1 MIVWLLNLANNG
13 RHQAIKM
20 QLMYGITTLPT
31 GISPDRLA
39 MLIAY
44 SWMVSEKP
52 GAFAEFG
59 VFQGGSLDLLSRL
72 HPDRLIYGIDSF
84 EGLPQG
90 GAMDTYHTTKG
101 EFALSEEEFRNVKD
115 YFTSA
120 KFWGESNVLIFKGF
134 SPEIFNNMPSAQ
146 TFSFVH
152 VDVDLYQSVKD
163 ALDYFYPRLINTGIM
178 IFDDYGFPTTPGAKQ
193 AIDEFNG
200 RCSYRGEVIFNN
212 GHKSGQYIIIK

>member
-1 MIVWLLNLANNG
+1 
-13 RHQAIKM
+13 
-20 QLMYGITTLPT
+20 MYGITTLPT
-31 GISPDRLA
+31 GISPDRLG

-44 SWMVSEKP
+44 SWMMSEKP

-59 VFQGGSLDLLSRL
+59 VCQGGSLDLLSRL

-90 GAMDTYHTTKG
+90 GPMDTYHITKG
-101 EFALSEEEFRNVKD
+101 EFALNEEEFEMLGICFMSKNV
-115 YFTSA
+115 
-120 KFWGESNVLIFKGF
+120 EILKGF
-134 SPEIFNNMPSAQ
+134 SPEIFSHIITTQ
-146 TFSFVH
+146 QYSFVH
-152 VDVDLYQSVKD
+152 IDVDLYQSVKD
-163 ALDYFYPRLINTGIM
+163 ALDYFYPRLIEGCIM

-200 RCSYRGEVIFNN
+200 RCTYRGEIVFNN

>member
-1 MIVWLLNLANNG
+1 
-13 RHQAIKM
+13 
-20 QLMYGITTLPT
+20 MYGITTLPT

-44 SWMVSEKP
+44 SWMMSEKP

-59 VFQGGSLDLLSRL
+59 VCQGGSLDLLSRL

-90 GAMDTYHTTKG
+90 GVMDTYHTTKG
-101 EFALSEEEFRNVKD
+101 EFALSEDEYKKLCKHFSYRIKVSIK
-115 YFTSA
+115 
-120 KFWGESNVLIFKGF
+120 KGF
-134 SPEIFNNMPSAQ
+134 SPDVFTQVPHFVS
-146 TFSFVH
+146 FSFVH

-200 RCSYRGEVIFNN
+200 KCTYRGEIVFNN

>member
-1 MIVWLLNLANNG
+1 MN
-13 RHQAIKM
+13 
-20 QLMYGITTLPT
+20 LMYGITTLPT

-44 SWMVSEKP
+44 SWMMSEKP

-59 VFQGGSLDLLSRL
+59 VCQGGSLDLLSRL

-90 GAMDTYHTTKG
+90 GPMDTYHTTPG
-101 EFALSEEEFRNVKD
+101 EFALSEKELNNIID
-115 YFTSA
+115 YFWE
-120 KFWGESNVLIFKGF
+120 KNVLLFKGF
-134 SPEIFNNMPSAQ
+134 SPEVFNSIPKEDY
-146 TFSFVH
+146 SFVH

-163 ALDYFYPRLINTGIM
+163 ALDYFYPCLINTGIM

-193 AIDEFNG
+193 AIDEFSG
-200 RCSYRGEVIFNN
+200 RCTYRGEIVFNN

>member
-1 MIVWLLNLANNG
+1 MPNSG
-13 RHQAIKM
+13 RLHLTNM

-31 GISPDRLA
+31 GISPDRLG

-44 SWMVSEKP
+44 SWMMSEKP

-59 VFQGGSLDLLSRL
+59 VCQGGSLDLLSRL

-90 GAMDTYHTTKG
+90 GVMDTYHTTKG
-101 EFALSEEEFRNVKD
+101 EFALSEEEFMNLFSHFEKTKNVK
-115 YFTSA
+115 
-120 KFWGESNVLIFKGF
+120 ICKGF
-134 SPEIFNNMPSAQ
+134 SPNV
-146 TFSFVH
+146 FSQLAFVDQYAFVH
-152 VDVDLYQSVKD
+152 IDVDLYQSVKD

-178 IFDDYGFPTTPGAKQ
+178 IFDDYGFDTTPGAKQ
-193 AIDEFNG
+193 AIDEFNS
-200 RCSYRGEVIFNN
+200 RCTYRGEIVFNN

>member
-1 MIVWLLNLANNG
+1 
-13 RHQAIKM
+13 
-20 QLMYGITTLPT
+20 MYGITTLPT

-44 SWMVSEKP
+44 SWMMSEKP

-59 VFQGGSLDLLSRL
+59 VCQGGSLDLLSRL

-101 EFALSEEEFRNVKD
+101 EFALSDNEFKNIQD
-115 YFTSA
+115 YFA
-120 KFWGESNVLIFKGF
+120 GKKVWIFKGF
-134 SPEIFNNMPSAQ
+134 SPEIFIPIPEFQ
-146 TFSFVH
+146 EFSFVH

-200 RCSYRGEVIFNN
+200 RCTYRGEIVFNN

>member
-1 MIVWLLNLANNG
+1 MIVWRLSLPNSG
-13 RHQAIKM
+13 RLHLTNM

-44 SWMVSEKP
+44 SWMMSEKP

-59 VFQGGSLDLLSRL
+59 VCQGGSLDLLSRL

-90 GAMDTYHTTKG
+90 GPMDTYHTIKG
-101 EFALSEEEFRNVKD
+101 EFALSEDEFYMLDMYFMGKNVKI
-115 YFTSA
+115 
-120 KFWGESNVLIFKGF
+120 LKGF
-134 SPEIFNNMPSAQ
+134 SPEVFEGIYINGYA
-146 TFSFVH
+146 FVH
-152 VDVDLYQSVKD
+152 IDVDLYQSVKD

-200 RCSYRGEVIFNN
+200 RCTYRGEIVFNN

>member
-1 MIVWLLNLANNG
+1 
-13 RHQAIKM
+13 
-20 QLMYGITTLPT
+20 MYGITTLPT

-44 SWMVSEKP
+44 SWMMSEKP

-59 VFQGGSLDLLSRL
+59 VCQGGSLDLLSRL

-90 GAMDTYHTTKG
+90 GPVDTYHTTKG
-101 EFALSEEEFRNVKD
+101 EFALSEDEFNKLCFYFKD
-115 YFTSA
+115 
-120 KFWGESNVLIFKGF
+120 KEVLIRKGF
-134 SPEIFNNMPSAQ
+134 SPDVFNGIFKDMI
-146 TFSFVH
+146 FSFVH

-200 RCSYRGEVIFNN
+200 RCTYRGEIVFNN

>member
-1 MIVWLLNLANNG
+1 
-13 RHQAIKM
+13 M

-44 SWMVSEKP
+44 SWMMSEKP

-59 VFQGGSLDLLSRL
+59 VCQGGSLDLLSRL

-90 GAMDTYHTTKG
+90 GVMDTYHTTPG
-101 EFALSEEEFRNVKD
+101 EFALSEKELIKLYQHFRNKK
-115 YFTSA
+115 T
-120 KFWGESNVLIFKGF
+120 LLFKGF
-134 SPEIFNNMPSAQ
+134 SPSVFDHIPAAQ
-146 TFSFVH
+146 DYSFVH

-193 AIDEFNG
+193 AIDEFSG
-200 RCSYRGEVIFNN
+200 RCTYRGEIVFNN